1 MYIAV
6 DFDGTC
12 VTDEYPGIGRDIGAV
27 PVLKELVEEHSLIL
41 WTMRSGAELD
51 AAVRWFRDRDI
62 PLYGINENPSQRSWT
77 SSPKAYAHVVI
88 DDIALGCP
96 LASVDG
102 ERPYVD
108 WKKVR
113 EELKRRGVL

>member
-12 VTDEYPGIGRDIGAV
+12 VTDEYPAIGRDIGAV
-27 PVLKELVEEHSLIL
+27 PVLKALVEEHSLIL
-41 WTMRSGAELD
+41 WTMRSGAELEE
-51 AAVRWFRDRDI
+51 AVEWFRERGI

-77 SSPKAYAHVVI
+77 SSPKAYAQVVI

-96 LASVDG
+96 LIATG
-102 ERPYVD
+102 GGRPHVD

-113 EELKRRGVL
+113 EELERRGVL